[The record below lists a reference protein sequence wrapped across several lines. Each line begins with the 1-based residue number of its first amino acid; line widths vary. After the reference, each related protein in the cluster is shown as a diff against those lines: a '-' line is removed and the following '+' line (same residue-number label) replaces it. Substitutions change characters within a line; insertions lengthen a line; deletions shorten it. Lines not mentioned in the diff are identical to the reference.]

1 MKTLIIAGGIYKED
15 FVKEYICPDDYNYI
29 IAVDKGLSYT
39 ESLNLFPDLIVGDF
53 DSVRNS
59 ILSGYDSKIIR
70 RYKPEKDDTDMEI
83 AMKQAVIKNQ
93 PIDVLCATGGR
104 ADHFLGNIHTLKI
117 AIDAGLHAEIIDE
130 NNRIFLIDK
139 EYEFEKGVGKYVSF
153 IPFSGDVKGI
163 TLKGFRYNVE
173 KFTLNPGSTRCV
185 SNEVSEKKAAIHIDE
200 GCLIAVIASD
210 VKSE

>member
-1 MKTLIIAGGIYKED
+1 MNDVEILCKLIEIPSQIGIDNEKE
-15 FVKEYICPDDYNYI
+15 I
-29 IAVDKGLSYT
+29 S
-39 ESLNLFPDLIVGDF
+39 
-53 DSVRNS
+53 
-59 ILSGYDSKIIR
+59 
-70 RYKPEKDDTDMEI
+70 
-83 AMKQAVIKNQ
+83 
-93 PIDVLCATGGR
+93 
-104 ADHFLGNIHTLKI
+104 
-117 AIDAGLHAEIIDE
+117 
-130 NNRIFLIDK
+130 IFLKKMLQKNGFEIE

-153 IPFSGDVKGI
+153 IPFSGAVKGI

>member
-117 AIDAGLHAEIIDE
+117 AIDAGLHAEIID
-130 NNRIFLIDK
+130 
-139 EYEFEKGVGKYVSF
+139 VSY
-153 IPFSGDVKGI
+153 
-163 TLKGFRYNVE
+163 R
-173 KFTLNPGSTRCV
+173 
-185 SNEVSEKKAAIHIDE
+185 
-200 GCLIAVIASD
+200 
-210 VKSE
+210 

>member
-1 MKTLIIAGGIYKED
+1 
-15 FVKEYICPDDYNYI
+15 
-29 IAVDKGLSYT
+29 
-39 ESLNLFPDLIVGDF
+39 
-53 DSVRNS
+53 
-59 ILSGYDSKIIR
+59 
-70 RYKPEKDDTDMEI
+70 MEI
-83 AMKQAVIKNQ
+83 AMKQAVMKNQ

-117 AIDAGLHAEIIDE
+117 AMDAGLHAEIIDE
-130 NNRIFLIDK
+130 NNRIFLVDK

-153 IPFSGDVKGI
+153 IPFSGAVKGI

>member
-1 MKTLIIAGGIYKED
+1 M
-15 FVKEYICPDDYNYI
+15 
-29 IAVDKGLSYT
+29 
-39 ESLNLFPDLIVGDF
+39 GDF

-153 IPFSGDVKGI
+153 IPFSGAVKGI